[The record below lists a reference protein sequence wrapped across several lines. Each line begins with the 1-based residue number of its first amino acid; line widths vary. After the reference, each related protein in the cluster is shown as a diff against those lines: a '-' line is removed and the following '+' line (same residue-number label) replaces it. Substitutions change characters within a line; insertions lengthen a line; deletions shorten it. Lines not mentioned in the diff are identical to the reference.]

1 MIFNGKEQTSSIRCQ
16 CPPGGKSNFQ
26 FTYDNAQP
34 DKCNYKKHPDS
45 KSNYN
50 IVTLEEKENNQGS
63 GNIQQRNCS
72 KKMNYQTGKE
82 QYNIFHNQFPEEGK
96 QSSIKTNYNYGNEK
110 VNIFHNQF
118 PQEGAPSS
126 IKTNY
131 NHGNEGCNIF
141 KNQFP
146 QEGAQSSI
154 RVTQNPGGNSHFS
167 YGGEQQQ

>member
-1 MIFNGKEQTSSIRCQ
+1 MFFEGKEQTSSIRIK
-16 CPPGGKSNFQ
+16 CPPGGQSNFQ
-26 FTYDNAQP
+26 FTYENAEP
-34 DKCNYKKHPDS
+34 DKCNFKKHPDS

-50 IVTLEEKENNQGS
+50 ILTLEEKENH
-63 GNIQQRNCS
+63 NIVNQQRNCS

-82 QYNIFHNQFPEEGK
+82 QYNIFHNQFPQEGK

-118 PQEGAPSS
+118 PQEGAHSS

-131 NHGNEGCNIF
+131 NYGNENYNIF

-146 QEGAQSSI
+146 NEGPHSSI
-154 RVTQNPGGNSHFS
+154 RVTQNPGGNSHIT
-167 YGGEQQQ
+167 YGDQQ